1 MSTALRTT
9 LSISREGMTWQQ
21 QQQQRQPAVQ
31 IVAAG
36 GGATKPAPGKQRYSI
51 NVAVSAHG

>member
-21 QQQQRQPAVQ
+21 QQRQPAVR